1 MATYLATAAFTMAE
15 LANRLAPDGDFARI
29 AEVLSQKNQWIET
42 AKWVEANGNTTHTF
56 PKRLS
61 EPAGAW
67 TQINEGVQYT
77 ASATTPVTEDMG
89 MLEDY
94 SRVDDR
100 IIKIAKKASR
110 EQIRSSEDIAFLAG
124 MSKTAVSAFFYANRT
139 TEPKK
144 PMGLWNRP
152 DYNALADDN
161 VINSG
166 GTGGGSVYTSI
177 AVVEWGEDATGLIY
191 PRNSKT
197 MGIMNEDLGR
207 LLVHDGSGNP
217 YLAWVSHFW
226 YNFGIMVRDPR
237 CVQRIANIIAA
248 ASGTGAFDEDD
259 LIEAVNNLPGEGMGA
274 YIYMNKTIR
283 KNMLIL
289 AKDKSN
295 VQYTPDNPFGRKFLT
310 QFMGIEVKRVDQLV
324 QTEAEVS

>member
-1 MATYLATAAFTMAE
+1 MAAYAATSAFTMME
-15 LANRLAPDGDFARI
+15 LANRLDPEGNFARI

-42 AKWVEANGNTTHTF
+42 AKWVEANGNTTHTY

-61 EPAGAW
+61 EPAGMW
-67 TQINEGVQYT
+67 TAINEGVQYS
-77 ASATTPVTEDMG
+77 ASDTVPVTEDMG

-100 IIKIAKKASR
+100 IIKMSKKASR
-110 EQIRSSEDIAFLAG
+110 EMIRASEDIAFLAG
-124 MSKTAVSAFFYANRT
+124 MSKTATSSFFYANRA

-152 DYNALADDN
+152 DYDAIADAN
-161 VINSG
+161 VHNSG

-177 AVVEWGEDATGLIY
+177 AVVEWGDDGCGLIY

-207 LLVHDGSGNP
+207 QLVHDGSGNP

-237 CVQRIANIIAA
+237 AVQRICNVIAA

-259 LIEAVNNLPGEGMGA
+259 LIAAINNLEGEGMNA
-274 YIYMNKTIR
+274 YIYMNKNIR

-289 AKDKSN
+289 AKDKTN
-295 VQYTPDNPFGRKFLT
+295 VQYTPDDPFGRKFLT
-310 QFMGIEVKRVDQLV
+310 QFMGVMVKIVEQLV